1 MLKQGTL
8 SSRSYAYVC
17 FMNAPSV
24 VVIYYLVIALF
35 LVKSM

>member
-8 SSRSYAYVC
+8 SSRSYAYAC
-17 FMNAPSV
+17 FMHAPSV
-24 VVIYYLVIALF
+24 GVIYYLVIAPF